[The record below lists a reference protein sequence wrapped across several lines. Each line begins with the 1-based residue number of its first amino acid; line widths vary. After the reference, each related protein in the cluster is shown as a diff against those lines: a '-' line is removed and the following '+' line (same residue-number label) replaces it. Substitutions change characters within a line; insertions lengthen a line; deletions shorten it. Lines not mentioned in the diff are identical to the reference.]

1 MTDMHEELFP
11 NEPLETKMDLHNNQ
25 IGMNLFMEM
34 LDGIHRQFFE
44 TNFFVE
50 KLKEM
55 TKNAEILKDTEQ
67 HLGEALVYLSK

>member
-1 MTDMHEELFP
+1 MTDMHEDLFP

-55 TKNAEILKDTEQ
+55 TKNAEILKDTQ
-67 HLGEALVYLSK
+67 QNLGEALVYLSK